1 MALRMND
8 EVVAILEYFKHTR
21 TIEYTNNR
29 IYYTII
35 IRIYHCIK
43 MHIRALYLNHS
54 KISIS

>member
-8 EVVAILEYFKHTR
+8 KVVAILEYFKYTR

-35 IRIYHCIK
+35 IRIYHCAK
-43 MHIRALYLNHS
+43 MSEHS
-54 KISIS
+54 YTIFKSR